1 MRWLRSSMWSS
12 DIWGASGHWVFA
24 RVRVRLLR
32 ALCLVA
38 GFGVTPALA
47 APAPPVSL
55 EVGAERPQSTT
66 TKSSAGSPYGRRV
79 VEIRYKPASLQPAD
93 LGLKAGQTLSP
104 ENLSTAMNQLAG
116 HLSRHS
122 EMIAAA

>member
-12 DIWGASGHWVFA
+12 DFRRASGRPVGTP
-24 RVRVRLLR
+24 VRLRLLR
-32 ALCLVA
+32 VLCIFA
-38 GFGVTPALA
+38 GLGVSRALA

-55 EVGAERPQSTT
+55 EVGSERAPPTT
-66 TKSSAGSPYGRRV
+66 TESPSGSPYGRRV
-79 VEIRYKPASLQPAD
+79 VEVRYKPASLRPAD

-116 HLSRHS
+116 HLSR
-122 EMIAAA
+122 